1 MNLEQRV
8 AELGKRV
15 AELEKKAQPKDL
27 KLQEKHIRKLISIK
41 EEFERM
47 DINNL
52 INRFNN
58 NLAMSLTEYEIIT
71 AVFELCK

>member
-1 MNLEQRV
+1 M
-8 AELGKRV
+8 KRV

-58 NLAMSLTEYEIIT
+58 NLAMSLTEHEIIT
-71 AVFELCK
+71 AVFKLCK